1 MRRATWWIDDD
12 LRDLATEAARSQGQ
26 MSVSAWVRWTL
37 RATAERQIREARERR
52 EDTMRRVIGTVEG
65 VDILEHDGVT
75 EWADCAE
82 CGAHLD
88 PVSDASTPGREW
100 DGSCY
105 LCGAASERVGMR
117 RECAAQIAG

>member
-1 MRRATWWIDDD
+1 
-12 LRDLATEAARSQGQ
+12 
-26 MSVSAWVRWTL
+26 
-37 RATAERQIREARERR
+37 
-52 EDTMRRVIGTVEG
+52 MRRVIGTVEG

-88 PVSDASTPGREW
+88 PASDASTPGREW

-117 RECAAQIAG
+117 RECAICAAGGIKSIGTVEIPHDPVRDGLPVRVVYACEECVAQMPTVGE